1 MRVDLSNTSASQL
14 DNSLNSQQVNA
25 GSASSVAGA
34 EDHATL
40 TSGEGSVSSL
50 VSTAM
55 ASPEIR
61 EDKVASLQQA
71 ISNGQYELDP
81 AKIAASM
88 INEYA

>member
-14 DNSLNSQQVNA
+14 DNSPSSQQVNA
-25 GSASSVAGA
+25 GSASSVGGA
-34 EDHATL
+34 EDRATL

-71 ISNGQYELDP
+71 IGNGEYELDP